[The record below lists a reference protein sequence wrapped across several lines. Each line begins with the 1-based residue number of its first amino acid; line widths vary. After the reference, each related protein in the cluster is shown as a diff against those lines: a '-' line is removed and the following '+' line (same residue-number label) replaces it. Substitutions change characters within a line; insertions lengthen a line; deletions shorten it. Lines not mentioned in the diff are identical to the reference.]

1 MTWLESPTRKR
12 QGFREATLPGKGRA
26 KRGEVMVR
34 ALRYGVLA
42 VLVAG
47 AAGAQVHLNRP
58 VIKLDTLIC
67 KDLVSLS
74 REEKD
79 RLLIYLNG
87 YFDGRH
93 QILTWDE
100 RVTGERIDQAL
111 GTCQAQPETPVL
123 RAFRN
128 AWPQ

>member
-1 MTWLESPTRKR
+1 M
-12 QGFREATLPGKGRA
+12 
-26 KRGEVMVR
+26 R
-34 ALRYGVLA
+34 ALRYGVVA

-47 AAGAQVHLNRP
+47 AASAQVHLNRP
-58 VIKLDTLIC
+58 VINLDTLAC

-74 REEKD
+74 REEED

-87 YFDGRH
+87 YFDGMH
-93 QILTWDE
+93 KISTWDE
-100 RVTGERIDQAL
+100 RVTSERIDRAL
-111 GTCQAQPETPVL
+111 ATCQAQPETPVL